1 MDKLILICSF
11 FITVVCIVRCCLTS
25 KKNLSDIFLNI
36 SLLFLLLITIVYYL
50 GVSSSITD
58 FPHFYRI
65 GTISTFIYMPASY
78 LFIKYTLQKS
88 KFKFADL
95 IVFIPAALFLLDY
108 LPFFL
113 QNADY
118 KLKALLLDINN
129 ESVHLHLQSQW
140 MPAGTYYIL
149 QNSLGVVLGVMQL
162 RLIAKLLMLGGKAY
176 YKDNANIIQWF
187 AVWSFLLIASCLPDV
202 LNGTIGYAIN
212 IKDYIYVTPC
222 LLLYFLYP
230 LSILINPRLLYG
242 SRGFWISKNSPA
254 KITQLINALTI
265 SRQKVQI
272 DNHIND
278 ILGHSLQ
285 LLQESNHQSSVV
297 NLPNFSADKKYFDES
312 QAAHLKKTLDT
323 IITVNK
329 IYLVKQLDIKDLA
342 SAMSVHHNY
351 LQAFISQYIGLSFSD
366 FIDSY
371 RIKAFID
378 HYTSSELKSIHESA
392 IASGFDNENNMME
405 AFKKITGTNPDL
417 YFTK

>member
-1 MDKLILICSF
+1 
-11 FITVVCIVRCCLTS
+11 
-25 KKNLSDIFLNI
+25 
-36 SLLFLLLITIVYYL
+36 
-50 GVSSSITD
+50 
-58 FPHFYRI
+58 
-65 GTISTFIYMPASY
+65 
-78 LFIKYTLQKS
+78 
-88 KFKFADL
+88 
-95 IVFIPAALFLLDY
+95 
-108 LPFFL
+108 
-113 QNADY
+113 
-118 KLKALLLDINN
+118 
-129 ESVHLHLQSQW
+129 
-140 MPAGTYYIL
+140 
-149 QNSLGVVLGVMQL
+149 
-162 RLIAKLLMLGGKAY
+162 
-176 YKDNANIIQWF
+176 
-187 AVWSFLLIASCLPDV
+187 
-202 LNGTIGYAIN
+202 
-212 IKDYIYVTPC
+212 
-222 LLLYFLYP
+222 LYP

-242 SRGFWISKNSPA
+242 SRGFWISKNGPA